1 MKLHLT
7 YLGALLALL
16 TAALTGCQPDQSKT
30 PAQER
35 DCSFTIE
42 TPVGLKDAS
51 YSALKVTITS
61 DKEDK
66 AIELKPEKPT
76 FTHKLLEGTYT
87 LSLTA
92 DLSYKSD
99 KFGSVDTQ
107 IATEQSIKVAKG
119 QTTFTITPQYA
130 EGVASGFVIEEIFFS
145 PTMDPKAGKKGK
157 SIPTEQYIKIT
168 NNSDV
173 TLHADGLGIAQSN
186 NLTNVKRDYVS
197 KEALKDIL
205 PVSFL
210 YVIPGNGKEHPVK
223 PGASLIIANDA
234 QDHSKVLE
242 GAVDLSGADF
252 EMYDLSSSP
261 KLQDT
266 DNLQVP
272 NLLSYYKS
280 SKTISLINQQGNSA
294 IALARVPVDAET
306 FQKDYAWEE
315 TYIFRFKEI
324 VKEMPDK
331 AYKIPLDWI
340 QDVVILGIKDKVD
353 WRFVPETLDAGYTG
367 CLDSM
372 GDKTAHGT
380 AVIRKVD
387 REANGRK
394 YLKDTNNSSEDF
406 SRRVTPSLKK

>member
-7 YLGALLALL
+7 HLGALLALL

-30 PAQER
+30 PAVER

-42 TPVGLKDAS
+42 TPIGLKDAS
-51 YSALKVTITS
+51 YSALKVTIKS
-61 DKEDK
+61 QKEDK
-66 AIELKPEKPT
+66 AIELTPDKPT
-76 FTHKLLEGTYT
+76 FTHKLLEGSYT

-92 DLSYKSD
+92 ELAYKSD
-99 KFGSVDTQ
+99 KLGLVETP
-107 IATEQSIKVAKG
+107 IAAEQSIKVAKG
-119 QTTFTITPQYA
+119 KTTFTITPQYT
-130 EGVASGFVIEEIFFS
+130 EGVRSGFVIEEIFFS
-145 PTMDPKAGKKGK
+145 PTMDPKTGK
-157 SIPTEQYIKIT
+157 SYKYSEQYIKIT

-173 TLHADGLGIAQSN
+173 TLYADGLGIAQSN
-186 NLTNVKRDYVS
+186 NLTNMKKDYVN

-210 YVIPGNGKEHPVK
+210 YVIPGSGKEHPVK

-234 QDHSKVLE
+234 QDHSRVVE

-252 EMYDLSSSP
+252 EMYDVSP
-261 KLQDT
+261 NPRIQDT
-266 DNLQVP
+266 DNLKVP

-280 SKTISLINQQGNSA
+280 SATVSSIHQRGCTA
-294 IALARVPVDAET
+294 IALARIPVDAET

-315 TYIFRFKEI
+315 KYIFRFKDF

-340 QDVVILGIKDKVD
+340 RDVVVLGIEGKMD
-353 WRFVPETLDAGYTG
+353 WTFVPVTYDAGHTG
-367 CLDSM
+367 CYDSFN
-372 GDKTAHGT
+372 DKTAYGT
-380 AVIRKVD
+380 AVIRKVE

-406 SRRVTPSLKK
+406 SRRVTPSLKKK